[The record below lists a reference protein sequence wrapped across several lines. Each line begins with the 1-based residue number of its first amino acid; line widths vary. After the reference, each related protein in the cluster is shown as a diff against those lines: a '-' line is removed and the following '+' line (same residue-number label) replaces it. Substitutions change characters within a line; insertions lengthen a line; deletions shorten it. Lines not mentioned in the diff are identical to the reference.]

1 MINGIIGRK
10 IGMTQIFAADG
21 SVTPVT
27 VIKAGPC
34 VVVQKKSASGPDG
47 YDAVQLGLVDERPV
61 RLKNVTKPMRG
72 HFEKTGGGIPPTRIL
87 KEFRLTEGGD
97 GTNVGDKVLVDQ
109 FSDGEMVDVI
119 GRSKGRGF
127 AGTVKRHHFNRGPES
142 HGSMNVRAPGSIG
155 ASAYPSRVVK
165 GNRSSGHMGDARITT
180 KGLTVA
186 RVDAGGVVTG
196 LAPGKA
202 SIKVTSGTAVTTVP
216 VTVVRNPV
224 ASLAIEPATAAA
236 RTGDVVRFKVAAQ
249 GAGGARLEMP
259 ALRWSVGGG
268 QAAHGGESPQPR
280 DHAEHVLSSP
290 SGMSL
295 PVMLVHRTR
304 RDVSPRCV
312 PGSGEVSAV
321 DRRPL
326 IPQGGG
332 CS

>member
-10 IGMTQIFAADG
+10 IGMTQNFAADG

-47 YDAVQLGLVDERPV
+47 YDAVQLGLVDDKPV

-87 KEFRLTEGGD
+87 KEFRLTESGD

-155 ASAYPSRVVK
+155 ASAFPSRVIK
-165 GNRSSGHMGDARITT
+165 GNRSSGHMGDARVTI
-180 KGLTVA
+180 KRLTVA
-186 RVDAGGVVTG
+186 RVDAENN
-196 LAPGKA
+196 LLM
-202 SIKVTSGTAVTTVP
+202 I
-216 VTVVRNPV
+216 R
-224 ASLAIEPATAAA
+224 
-236 RTGDVVRFKVAAQ
+236 
-249 GAGGARLEMP
+249 GA
-259 ALRWSVGGG
+259 
-268 QAAHGGESPQPR
+268 
-280 DHAEHVLSSP
+280 
-290 SGMSL
+290 
-295 PVMLVHRTR
+295 
-304 RDVSPRCV
+304 V
-312 PGSGEVSAV
+312 PGANGSVVIVKKAK
-321 DRRPL
+321 R
-326 IPQGGG
+326 QGKK
-332 CS
+332 